1 VNAEVSYV
9 LPPKAVT
16 DFMYQY
22 GGRVSRAVERCGFVE
37 DSERVMGFDES
48 ADAYREMSVE
58 ISATRKWVSDILTA
72 MVNSEA

>member
-1 VNAEVSYV
+1 VNYV

-22 GGRVSRAVERCGFVE
+22 GGRVSRAVERCALVE
-37 DSERVMGFDES
+37 DSERVLGFEES

-58 ISATRKWVSDILTA
+58 ISATRKWVSDILTE
-72 MVNSEA
+72 MVSSDA